1 MLERLENP
9 CGRCE
14 SFGKFMDVMDIS
26 SSDKGLYVFGSFV
39 LDPLKRTLLRDG
51 VPVPLS
57 PKVFDTLLY
66 LVEHPDRLLDKDE
79 LLEAVWPG
87 RVVEENNLSHNIS
100 LLRKALNGDGAL
112 DRCIITSPGR
122 SYRFT
127 ATPQRVPRTAYP
139 GGAATATGVT
149 AFRENDGNGA
159 RPVASPPRWR
169 RVAWAAA
176 LLLPLAGALAYFAV
190 TRFAA
195 APPNRASI
203 AVLPFENLSSDRNN
217 EYFTAGMQEL
227 ILTRLADI
235 GNLKVIAR
243 TSTQQYASHPADLR
257 TIGQQLGVAAVLEG
271 SVQKAGNRVLINVQL
286 IDARTQSHVWAQA
299 YTRRL
304 DDVIGVEGEVARQ
317 VAAALDAKL
326 SPTQAA
332 RLTTVPTANRTAWD
346 LFLRAEYQAYM
357 GYSHGDT
364 ASMKAAIAL
373 YRQAVEQD
381 PGFALAHAR
390 LSFGESRLAWW
401 GGGGEDVAALRQQA
415 HADAERALQLQPDL
429 AASHLAIGYSEYWGH
444 ANYGAALKAFSAA
457 LEIEPDNADAFAAQG
472 YIQSHLGHFDKAT
485 AALQKALTLDPR
497 NASRVRELGHIY
509 MMTSRY
515 PNAERV
521 FQRALAL
528 DPGNLVA
535 KINDAYSILLDSGDI
550 PRALAVVQGNDPFL
564 EWFRVRLLVDQRH
577 YHEALDLLGSIPDTP
592 DNFAPGNE
600 ESKTQQQAD
609 CYWLMGDNARA
620 RPLYEQALSRLRA
633 EIAAKQ
639 GAEQMDEWANVAGAE
654 LGLGH
659 TAQALDAL
667 AKAQAIDARI
677 AEPFSHMGYT
687 LTSAILYAKAGR
699 ADLAVPRLA
708 KSLATPGIGIGYSPV
723 MLWLDPELDPI
734 RHDARFRALL
744 AHYARYKPAV
754 VYSAAASAG
763 K

>member
-1 MLERLENP
+1 
-9 CGRCE
+9 
-14 SFGKFMDVMDIS
+14 MDVMDIS

-100 LLRKALNGDGAL
+100 LLRKTLNGDGAL

-122 SYRFT
+122 GYRFT

-139 GGAATATGVT
+139 ADAAATADV
-149 AFRENDGNGA
+149 AALLENDGNGA
-159 RPVASPPRWR
+159 RPAASPPRWR

-176 LLLPLAGALAYFAV
+176 LLLPLSGALAYFAV

-217 EYFTAGMQEL
+217 EYFAAGMQEL

-299 YTRRL
+299 YTRKL
-304 DDVIGVEGEVARQ
+304 DDIIGVEGEVARQ

-485 AALQKALTLDPR
+485 ASLQKALTLDPR
-497 NASRVRELGHIY
+497 
-509 MMTSRY
+509 
-515 PNAERV
+515 
-521 FQRALAL
+521 
-528 DPGNLVA
+528 
-535 KINDAYSILLDSGDI
+535 
-550 PRALAVVQGNDPFL
+550 
-564 EWFRVRLLVDQRH
+564 
-577 YHEALDLLGSIPDTP
+577 EALDLLGSIPDTP

-609 CYWLMGDNARA
+609 RYWLMGDNARA

-677 AEPFSHMGYT
+677 AEPFAHMGYT
-687 LTSAILYAKAGR
+687 LTSAILYARAGR

-708 KSLATPGIGIGYSPV
+708 ESLATPGIGIGYSPV

-734 RHDARFRALL
+734 RRDARFRALL

-754 VYSAAASAG
+754 VYSAAVSAG